1 MPNATNTLNR
11 IWLGKCPRC
20 HKGDIFKYPLNK
32 ISHFA
37 TMHSECPVCNASF
50 NPEPGFYFGALFVSY
65 AFTVAIMVAVWLV
78 LYVLVNPADWIYGV
92 ALVAGA
98 VLFSPLSFRLSR
110 VLWLY
115 WFGGH
120 KPNS

>member
-1 MPNATNTLNR
+1 MPNATNTFNR

-20 HKGDIFKYPLNK
+20 HKGNIFKYPITK
-32 ISHFA
+32 VSRFA
-37 TMHSECPVCNASF
+37 AMHNECPVCKASF

-65 AFTVAIMVAVWLV
+65 AFTVAIMVAVWLA
-78 LYVLVNPADWIYGV
+78 LYVLVNPSDWIYGV
-92 ALVAGA
+92 ALVTGA
-98 VLFSPLSFRLSR
+98 VLFSPVSFRLSR

-120 KPNS
+120 KHNS